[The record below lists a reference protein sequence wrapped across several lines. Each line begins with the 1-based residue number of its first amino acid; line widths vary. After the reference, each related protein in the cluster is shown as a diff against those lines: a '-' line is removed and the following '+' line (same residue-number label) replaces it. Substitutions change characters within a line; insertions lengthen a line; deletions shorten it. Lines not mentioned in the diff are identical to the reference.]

1 VLLVLKVRSTA
12 AENELPWPP
21 SIGSQFVMP
30 GGPPTP
36 DLVGPDAPERA
47 PVVGVFRYHLTLN
60 GAAIKDFDELEDK
73 LVTLHNHYRLLSPS
87 EDPTEAALIEADAGT
102 PIARLASVLRAVRR
116 VSYRRLPMFVF
127 TRTKTHVRPVFGKL
141 EWVVATGA
149 RFRLAYTDHRD
160 DDDDD
165 YDYDEYVGDWKNAVP
180 LRLQD
185 FADYDELARRL
196 VDLRRAGKP
205 VLIKIDRSAG

>member
-1 VLLVLKVRSTA
+1 
-12 AENELPWPP
+12 
-21 SIGSQFVMP
+21 M
-30 GGPPTP
+30 
-36 DLVGPDAPERA
+36 
-47 PVVGVFRYHLTLN
+47 
-60 GAAIKDFDELEDK
+60 
-73 LVTLHNHYRLLSPS
+73 
-87 EDPTEAALIEADAGT
+87 
-102 PIARLASVLRAVRR
+102 
-116 VSYRRLPMFVF
+116 
-127 TRTKTHVRPVFGKL
+127 RPVFGKL

-149 RFRLAYTDHRD
+149 RFRLAYTDHHD

-196 VDLRRAGKP
+196 VELRRAGKP